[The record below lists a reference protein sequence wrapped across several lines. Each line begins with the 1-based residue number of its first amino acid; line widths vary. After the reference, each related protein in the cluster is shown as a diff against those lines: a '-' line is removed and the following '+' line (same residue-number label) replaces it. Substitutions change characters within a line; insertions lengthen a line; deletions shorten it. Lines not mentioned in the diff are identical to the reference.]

1 MPTVRSKLSKKNKYY
16 IPEHRFLELKH
27 FCLQYPKW
35 QEALRSV
42 TGIWFKEFKFGD
54 FFQKSND
61 IFDPT
66 YKSAMISDFYSS
78 RIKMIEKAAKL
89 SDSLLDCW
97 ILAGVTEGRSYD
109 NLKMMYDIP
118 CDRNTYYDRY
128 RKFFYILDLLQKSN
142 N

>member
-35 QEALRSV
+35 QEALNS
-42 TGIWFKEFKFGD
+42 TYGWLYLSTSKFED
-54 FFQKSND
+54 LIKTNN

-66 YKSAMISDFYSS
+66 SKEVMIRDFYKK
-78 RIKMIEKAAKL
+78 RINIIEKAVN
-89 SDSLLDCW
+89 DTDPLLFPW
-97 ILAGVTEGRSYD
+97 ILLGVTKGKSYD
-109 NLKMMYDIP
+109 NLKMMNGIP

-128 RKFFYILDLLQKSN
+128 RKFFYILDKLQKEN
-142 N
+142 F